1 MGYSLRTQAYIV
13 EQNRQRHREW
23 LAAQALADQWAREN
37 VDRITAA
44 HILGVS
50 PITLRRWAMAT
61 NPPRGPRF
69 TKHGSTK
76 QARTTYALAELRAY
90 VNDPVAYDAARQ
102 AEAANG

>member
-1 MGYSLRTQAYIV
+1 MAYSLRTQAYIV
-13 EQNRQRHREW
+13 EQNRQRHRER

-61 NPPRGPRF
+61 PPHGPKF

-76 QARTTYALAELRAY
+76 QARTSYPLAELRAY
-90 VNDPVAYDAARQ
+90 VDDPVAYDAARQ